1 MTELQQIITNLM
13 VSDLKRDSAPCSSE
27 HHFAEA
33 MIALVALC
41 PEWQP
46 ADDDMAERINE
57 LIELGGPMI

>member
-1 MTELQQIITNLM
+1 MTDLQRIINNLM

-33 MIALVALC
+33 IVLLITLC

-46 ADDDMAERINE
+46 ADDDMAERVHE
-57 LIELGGPMI
+57 LIEIGKPQ